1 MGEDLRLEGVSVDFA
16 GEPGSGKQ
24 KRRVLDIPEFSL
36 EAGDMAVL
44 GGPSGTGKT
53 TFLRLV
59 SGILLPDKGSVRWN
73 GLDIGS
79 LPAAGRDAWRGR
91 HIGWIYQDFCLFDSL
106 NALDNVLL
114 PWTFTH
120 FRVPG
125 KLRARAEEL
134 LGLLGVRPR
143 ADVRRLSR
151 GEKQRVAAARAVLRR
166 PGILLADEPT
176 GSLDRESAGMVMD
189 LLLDLARELRAT
201 FLCVTH
207 DPAIAGRF
215 SLRLYLDDGHLS
227 VSGGK
232 GAEKGAGI

>member
-1 MGEDLRLEGVSVDFA
+1 MGEKLRLECISVDFA
-16 GEPGSGKQ
+16 GETGSGKQ

-44 GGPSGTGKT
+44 EGPSGTGKT
-53 TFLRLV
+53 TFLRLI
-59 SGILLPDKGSVRWN
+59 SGILLPDKGSVRWD

-79 LPAAGRDAWRGR
+79 LPAAGRDAWRGS
-91 HIGWIYQDFCLFDSL
+91 HIGWIYQNFCLFDSL

-120 FRVPG
+120 FRVPAG
-125 KLRARAEEL
+125 LRARAAEL
-134 LGLLGVRPR
+134 LDVLGVRPR

-176 GSLDRESAGMVMD
+176 GSLDRESAGVVMD
-189 LLLDLARELRAT
+189 LLLDLASELRAT

-207 DPAIAGRF
+207 DPSIAGRV

-227 VSGGK
+227 VNGGK
-232 GAEKGAGI
+232 RTEKGAGI

>member
-1 MGEDLRLEGVSVDFA
+1 M
-16 GEPGSGKQ
+16 
-24 KRRVLDIPEFSL
+24 
-36 EAGDMAVL
+36 
-44 GGPSGTGKT
+44 
-53 TFLRLV
+53 
-59 SGILLPDKGSVRWN
+59 
-73 GLDIGS
+73 
-79 LPAAGRDAWRGR
+79 
-91 HIGWIYQDFCLFDSL
+91 
-106 NALDNVLL
+106 LL

>member
-44 GGPSGTGKT
+44 EGPSGTGKT
-53 TFLRLV
+53 FSSLTFCLFR
-59 SGILLPDKGSVRWN
+59 SIS
-73 GLDIGS
+73 
-79 LPAAGRDAWRGR
+79 AAGRDAWRGR